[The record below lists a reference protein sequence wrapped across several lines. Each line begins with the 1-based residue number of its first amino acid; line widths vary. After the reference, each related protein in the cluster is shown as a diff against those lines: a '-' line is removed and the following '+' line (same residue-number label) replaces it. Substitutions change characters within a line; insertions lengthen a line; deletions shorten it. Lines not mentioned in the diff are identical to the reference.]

1 MGMRIV
7 KWGLAGCLFGLTLG
21 AVIAINAHF
30 NVGSEAA
37 KGGGMRAL
45 PLHRLLAGGPPGAST
60 ATGEREDAEVL
71 VKVAQHISVAFL
83 QDRRLDKAI
92 QYIDAVDDREFRDNA
107 RRWLAM
113 SIVDPFILISAGV
126 MPNETVPNEVMP
138 NEVDEGDGVPAD
150 KMESSKRDIQAPKSN
165 ETPEDERR
173 LDRPKSAGVDM
184 DALKLEPRER
194 SPQQKKDPDNI
205 DDAMDEY
212 RPPKPEDF
220 KTATVIAE
228 SIKDPLLKAETLSA
242 IAILQ
247 GGSKQADQRRLAET
261 NLQQA
266 MNAVKAYFVKTR
278 QATSTTRV
286 LRAAVW
292 PTGFG
297 VLGLILGIMCV
308 PLIRAYGEAVGRSL
322 AKEIRSDDVMRV
334 AKS

>member
-7 KWGLAGCLFGLTLG
+7 NWGLAGCLFGLTLG
-21 AVIAINAHF
+21 AVIALIAHF
-30 NVGSEAA
+30 NVGGDAA
-37 KGGGMRAL
+37 EGGGMRAL
-45 PLHRLLAGGPPGAST
+45 PLHRMLAGGPPGAPT
-60 ATGEREDAEVL
+60 TTGEREDSEVL

-83 QDRRLDKAI
+83 QDRQLDKAI
-92 QYIDAVDDREFRDNA
+92 QYIDAVDDGEFRDNA

-113 SIVDPFILISAGV
+113 SIVDPFILTSAGV
-126 MPNETVPNEVMP
+126 MPNEVMP
-138 NEVDEGDGVPAD
+138 NELDKGEDVPAD
-150 KMESSKRDIQAPKSN
+150 KMDSSKRDFQAPKPS
-165 ETPEDERR
+165 ESPEDERR
-173 LDRPKSAGVDM
+173 LGRPKSANKDM
-184 DALKLEPRER
+184 DALKLEPRES
-194 SPQQKKDPDNI
+194 SPQQKKDLDNA
-205 DDAMDEY
+205 DDAMDDY

-242 IAILQ
+242 IAIVQ
-247 GGSKQADQRRLAET
+247 GGSKQVDQRRLAET
-261 NLQQA
+261 NLQHA
-266 MNAVKAYFVKTR
+266 MDAVKAYFVETR

-297 VLGLILGIMCV
+297 VLGLILGVMCV

-322 AKEIRSDDVMRV
+322 AREIRSDDVMRV